1 MKTIAPNINITE
13 VEEEPMKVE
22 EFQSIKRPA
31 FTFDMERR
39 NDWEQMSGVPDGD
52 WLLIMGKVNGEDVST
67 HLYSEYSL
75 STKQCKDIL
84 GIVYSCKGEQITK
97 QFDESLKVRILNVLE
112 PDVQCNAKAVIG
124 YDFDM
129 GLISGIAIYPKYR
142 L

>member
-22 EFQSIKRPA
+22 EFQSIKRSA
-31 FTFDMERR
+31 FASDVEK
-39 NDWEQMSGVPDGD
+39 NNWEKMSGVPDGD

-75 STKQCKDIL
+75 STKQCKEIL
-84 GIVYSCKGEQITK
+84 GIIYSCKGEQITK
-97 QFDESLKVRILNVLE
+97 QFDEALKVRILNVLK
-112 PDVQCNAKAVIG
+112 PDVQYNAKVVIG